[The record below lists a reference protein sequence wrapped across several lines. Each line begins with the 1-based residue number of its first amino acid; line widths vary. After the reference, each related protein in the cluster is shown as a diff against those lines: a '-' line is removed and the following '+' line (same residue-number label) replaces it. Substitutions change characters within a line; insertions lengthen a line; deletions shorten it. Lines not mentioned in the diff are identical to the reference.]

1 MFSKCAFLVSGGRI
15 KKCHWMKNLLPMIQ
29 ERPIHCYIG
38 HIPLQF
44 KFNCYWIII
53 RHPVYNLAL
62 WSTNLNSPVSYQSD
76 SKFSKA
82 FLFRGH
88 PYISWRPEGGGSGPR
103 VSWQSRNLMV
113 EPYYACFRPV
123 IPLFR
128 PTNCHFY
135 QKHGIFSQR
144 WHTCVYFWQIV
155 VDISQS
161 IHLCAALVQFSSP
174 WVLK

>member
-62 WSTNLNSPVSYQSD
+62 WSTNLNSPVAYQSD
-76 SKFSKA
+76 SKF
-82 FLFRGH
+82 FLFRGASTSRDTMLIWQDTFYTFQYQITH
-88 PYISWRPEGGGSGPR
+88 LFLLLLFLYHHGGHLPHISWHWYWGLHTLDLPTMLIVKWGS
-103 VSWQSRNLMV
+103 
-113 EPYYACFRPV
+113 Y
-123 IPLFR
+123 
-128 PTNCHFY
+128 
-135 QKHGIFSQR
+135 
-144 WHTCVYFWQIV
+144 
-155 VDISQS
+155 
-161 IHLCAALVQFSSP
+161 
-174 WVLK
+174 